1 MLSQETLTQLLKI
14 CEDTKSA
21 ELTGH
26 DNLVYDT
33 ITMDNFKSVVEFA
46 VECIKLLDDFILTD
60 PEKIYYKNPLKFHS
74 EIKYLFDKYFE

>member
-26 DNLVYDT
+26 DNLVYET
-33 ITMDNFKSVVEFA
+33 ITMDKFKEVVEFA
-46 VECIKLLDDFILTD
+46 AEAVKLLDDFTLTD
-60 PEKIYYKNPLKFHS
+60 SEKIYYKNPLKFHA
-74 EIKYLFDKYFE
+74 EIKYLFDKY